1 MTRRWRYIGYLRPI
15 IYTFDISVIC
25 LVAIRLLELD
35 IIESVYF
42 CIFHALAWV
51 ILSLKTNYYEVYRF
65 TKISRILSLAFEQ
78 FFIFSLLVFSY
89 LTIYKGF
96 DLEVVEIFKLLIL
109 SYITILGF
117 KLSVNFLLKRY
128 RKFYNGN
135 LRKTII
141 IGDNL
146 RTHQL
151 KSFFN
156 QNPEFGYKFLKMFC
170 TKGKDDYLEQSF
182 KYVIENGVDEIYC
195 SMAELTQEQ
204 INTVVNFADNNLRVL
219 KFLPDTKDIYAKQL
233 KVDYYGYLPIL
244 SLRQIPIEEPFNQF
258 IKRSFDFIFSLLVVV
273 IILSWLTPLVAI
285 LIKLESKGPVF
296 FKQKRNGLN
305 YREFVCFK
313 FRSMRPNTEVETE
326 WVKPSDDRVTKIG
339 KFIRKTS
346 IDELPQFYNV
356 LLGDMSVVGPRPHPV
371 SHTEMFVGK
380 IDKFMVRHF
389 VKPGITGLAQ
399 VSGYRGE
406 IETDKDIINRVK
418 YDIFYLENWSVF
430 LDIKIVLMTIF
441 NAFKGDKKAY

>member
-1 MTRRWRYIGYLRPI
+1 MRKRWRYIGYLRPI
-15 IYTFDISVIC
+15 IYTVDISIVCGLAIWLLDLTFNEALSFILFHS
-25 LVAIRLLELD
+25 LVW
-35 IIESVYF
+35 II
-42 CIFHALAWV
+42 LA
-51 ILSLKTNYYEVYRF
+51 LKTSFYEVYRF
-65 TKISRILSLAFEQ
+65 TKIAKILSLAFEH
-78 FFIFSLLVFSY
+78 FLLFTLIVFSY
-89 LTIYKGF
+89 FSVYKGF
-96 DLEVVEIFKLLIL
+96 DLEAVLVFQYLILSFSLIISFKLL
-109 SYITILGF
+109 
-117 KLSVNFLLKRY
+117 VNYLLKRY
-128 RKFYNGN
+128 RKIYKGN
-135 LRKTII
+135 LRKTVIV
-141 IGDNL
+141 GDNL

-151 KSFFN
+151 KAFFN
-156 QNPEFGYKFLKMFC
+156 ENPEFGYQFLRMFC
-170 TKGKDDYLEQSF
+170 TQKNSKFLEDCFQ
-182 KYVIENGVDEIYC
+182 YIIENSVDEIYC
-195 SMAELTQEQ
+195 SMAELTQKQ
-204 INTVVNFADNNLRVL
+204 INKIVDFADNNLIVL

-233 KVDYYGYLPIL
+233 KIDYYGYLPIL
-244 SLRQIPIEEPFNQF
+244 SLRTIPIEEPFNKF
-258 IKRSFDFIFSLLVVV
+258 VKRCFDIIFSLSVV
-273 IILSWLTPLVAI
+273 IIVLSWLTPLLAL
-285 LIKLESKGPVF
+285 LIKIESKGPVF

-305 YREFVCFK
+305 YKEFVCFK
-313 FRSMRPNTEVETE
+313 FRSMRPNTEIETE
-326 WVKPSDDRVTKIG
+326 WVKPNDNRVTKIG

-430 LDIKIVLMTIF
+430 LDIKIVFMTLF

>member
-1 MTRRWRYIGYLRPI
+1 MRKRWRYIGYLRPT
-15 IYTFDISVIC
+15 IYLVDISIIC
-25 LVAIRLLELD
+25 GLAIWLLNLSLK
-35 IIESVYF
+35 ESLSF
-42 CIFHALAWV
+42 ILFHGLAWI
-51 ILSLKTNYYEVYRF
+51 ILSLKTNFYEVYRF
-65 TKISRILSLAFEQ
+65 TKVAKILSLAFEQ
-78 FFIFSLLVFSY
+78 FLIYTLLVFFY
-89 LTIYKGF
+89 FAIYKGF
-96 DLEVVEIFKLLIL
+96 ELEVVFVFQYLTL
-109 SYITILGF
+109 SFALILGF
-117 KLSVNFLLKRY
+117 KLLVNFLLKRY
-128 RKFYNGN
+128 RKIYKGN

-141 IGDNL
+141 IGDNI

-156 QNPEFGYKFLKMFC
+156 ENPEFGYQFLKMFC
-170 TKGKDDYLEQSF
+170 TKKNKTFLDDCFRFIVEES
-182 KYVIENGVDEIYC
+182 VDEIYC
-195 SMAELTQEQ
+195 SMAELSQKQ
-204 INTVVNFADNNLRVL
+204 INKIVDFADNNLIVL

-233 KVDYYGYLPIL
+233 KIDYYGYLPIL
-244 SLRQIPIEEPFNQF
+244 SLRQIPIEEPFNKF
-258 IKRSFDFIFSLLVVV
+258 VKRCFDIIFSLIVVV
-273 IILSWLTPLVAI
+273 CILSWLTPLIAI
-285 LIKLESKGPVF
+285 LIKIESKGPVF

-305 YREFVCFK
+305 YKEFVCFK
-313 FRSMRPNTEVETE
+313 FRSMRPNSEIETQ
-326 WVKPSDDRVTKIG
+326 WVKPDDNRVTKIG

-418 YDIFYLENWSVF
+418 YDIFYLENWSIF
-430 LDIKIVLMTIF
+430 LDLKIVFMTIF
-441 NAFKGDKKAY
+441 NALKGDKKAY

>member
-78 FFIFSLLVFSY
+78 FFIFSLLVFFY

>member
-1 MTRRWRYIGYLRPI
+1 MRKRWRYIGYLRPI
-15 IYTFDISVIC
+15 IYVIDISVISI
-25 LVAIRLLELD
+25 LAIWLLSLSLNEAISFVL
-35 IIESVYF
+35 
-42 CIFHALAWV
+42 FHSIAWL

-65 TKISRILSLAFEQ
+65 TKIVKILSLAFEQ
-78 FFIFSLLVFSY
+78 FFLFTLIVCSY
-89 LTIYKGF
+89 FAIYKGF
-96 DLEVVEIFKLLIL
+96 ELEVALVFQYLILSFSIILSFKLL
-109 SYITILGF
+109 
-117 KLSVNFLLKRY
+117 VNYLLKHY
-128 RKFYNGN
+128 RKFYKGN

-151 KSFFN
+151 KTFFN
-156 QNPEFGYKFLKMFC
+156 ENPEFGYQFLKMFC
-170 TKGKDDYLEQSF
+170 TKKNDKFLDHCFHYI
-182 KYVIENGVDEIYC
+182 IENNVDEIYC
-195 SMAELTQEQ
+195 SMAELTQKQ
-204 INTVVNFADNNLRVL
+204 INTIVHFADNNLIVL

-233 KVDYYGYLPIL
+233 KVDYYGFLPIL
-244 SLRQIPIEEPFNQF
+244 SLRSIPIEEPFNKF
-258 IKRSFDFIFSLLVVV
+258 VKRSFDFIFSLAVV
-273 IILSWLTPLVAI
+273 IFILSWLTPLIAL
-285 LIKLESKGPVF
+285 LIRIESKGPVF

-305 YREFVCFK
+305 YKEFVCFK
-313 FRSMRPNTEVETE
+313 FRSMRPNTEIETS
-326 WVKPSDDRVTKIG
+326 WVKPNDNRVTKIG

-389 VKPGITGLAQ
+389 IKPGILGLAQ

-430 LDIKIVLMTIF
+430 LDIKIVFMTIF

>member
-1 MTRRWRYIGYLRPI
+1 MRKRWRYIGYLRPL
-15 IYTFDISVIC
+15 IYTFDISIVC
-25 LVAIRLLELD
+25 LLAIWFLNLSLNEAL
-35 IIESVYF
+35 SF
-42 CIFHALAWV
+42 SLFHTLAWI
-51 ILSLKTNYYEVYRF
+51 ILSLKTNFYEVYRF
-65 TKISRILSLAFEQ
+65 TKVAKILSLAFEH
-78 FFIFSLLVFSY
+78 FLLFTLLVFFY
-89 LTIYKGF
+89 FAVYQGF
-96 DLEVVEIFKLLIL
+96 ELEAVLVFEYLLISFAL
-109 SYITILGF
+109 ILGF
-117 KLSVNFLLKRY
+117 KLLVNFLLKRY
-128 RKFYNGN
+128 RKLYKGN
-135 LRKTII
+135 LRKTVIV
-141 IGDNL
+141 GDNI

-151 KSFFN
+151 KAFFN
-156 QNPEFGYKFLKMFC
+156 DNPEFGYQFLNMFC
-170 TKGKDDYLEQSF
+170 TKNDKNFLEHCF
-182 KYVIENGVDEIYC
+182 HFVVEKNVDEIYC
-195 SMAELTQEQ
+195 SMAELTQKQ
-204 INTVVNFADNNLRVL
+204 INKIVDFADNNLIVL

-233 KVDYYGYLPIL
+233 KIDYYGYLPIL
-244 SLRQIPIEEPFNQF
+244 SLRQIPIEEPFNKF
-258 IKRSFDFIFSLLVVV
+258 VKRSFDIIFSLIAIVLV
-273 IILSWLTPLVAI
+273 LSWLTPLMAI
-285 LIKLESKGPVF
+285 IIKIESKGPVF

-305 YREFVCFK
+305 YKEFVCFK
-313 FRSMRPNTEVETE
+313 FRSMRPDSEIETA
-326 WVKPSDDRVTKIG
+326 WVRPNDDRVTKTG

-430 LDIKIVLMTIF
+430 LDIKIIVITIF

>member
-1 MTRRWRYIGYLRPI
+1 MRKRFRYIGYLRPL
-15 IYTFDISVIC
+15 IYVTDILVIC
-25 LVAIRLLELD
+25 GLAYWWFNFSPLELL
-35 IIESVYF
+35 SFTV
-42 CIFHALAWV
+42 FHVIVWF
-51 ILSLKTNYYEVYRF
+51 ILSLKSKFYEVYRF
-65 TKISRILSLAFEQ
+65 TKIVKIISQSFEH
-78 FFIFSLLVFSY
+78 FIIFTLLVFFYFS
-89 LTIYKGF
+89 IYKGF
-96 DLEVVEIFKLLIL
+96 EIDVFHVFKYLIVAYALILSLKLLI
-109 SYITILGF
+109 T
-117 KLSVNFLLKRY
+117 FLLKRY
-128 RKFYNGN
+128 RKFYGGN
-135 LRKTII
+135 LRSTII

-146 RTHQL
+146 RTQQL
-151 KSFFN
+151 KDFFEK
-156 QNPEFGYKFLKMFC
+156 NPEFGYKFRKMFC
-170 TKGKDDYLEQSF
+170 TKHDDNFLEKCYQ
-182 KYVIENGVDEIYC
+182 YIIEENIDEIYC
-195 SMAELTQEQ
+195 SMAELSQKQ
-204 INTVVNFADNNLRVL
+204 INRIVDFADNNLRVL

-244 SLRQIPIEEPFNQF
+244 SLRQIPIEEPFNKF
-258 IKRSFDFIFSLLVVV
+258 VKRCFDLIFSLIVVV
-273 IILSWLTPLVAI
+273 FILSWLTPLIAL

-305 YREFVCFK
+305 YKEFVCFK
-313 FRSMRPNTEVETE
+313 FRSMRPNSEIETQ
-326 WVKPSDDRVTKIG
+326 WVKPGDNRVTKIG

-406 IETDKDIINRVK
+406 IETKTDIINRVK
-418 YDIFYLENWSVF
+418 YDIFYLENWSIF
-430 LDIKIVLMTIF
+430 LDLKIVFTTIF

>member
-1 MTRRWRYIGYLRPI
+1 MKKRWRYIGYLRPI
-15 IYTFDISVIC
+15 IYTIDITIVC
-25 LVAIRLLELD
+25 LVAFWWFSFNVEEIFFF
-35 IIESVYF
+35 S
-42 CIFHALAWV
+42 IFHILSWIV
-51 ILSLKTNYYEVYRF
+51 LSLKTSFYEVYRF
-65 TKISRILSLAFEQ
+65 TKIYKILSLSFEQ
-78 FFIFSLLVFSY
+78 FLLFTLLVFFYFAIYQGFEIETLLVFKY
-89 LTIYKGF
+89 LLIIFTLI
-96 DLEVVEIFKLLIL
+96 ISFKLL
-109 SYITILGF
+109 
-117 KLSVNFLLKRY
+117 VNSLLKRY
-128 RKFYNGN
+128 RKIYKGN

-141 IGDNL
+141 IGDNI

-151 KSFFN
+151 KLFFED
-156 QNPEFGYKFLKMFC
+156 NPEFGYKFLKMFC
-170 TKGKDDYLEQSF
+170 TKNKNFLEHCF
-182 KYVIENGVDEIYC
+182 HFVVEKNVDEIYC
-195 SMAELTQEQ
+195 SMSELSQEQ
-204 INTVVNFADNNLRVL
+204 INDIVSFADNNLIVL

-233 KVDYYGYLPIL
+233 KIDYYGYLPIL
-244 SLRQIPIEEPFNQF
+244 SLRQIPIEEDFNKF
-258 IKRSFDFIFSLLVVV
+258 IKRVFDLLFSLIVVV
-273 IILSWLTPLVAI
+273 FLLSWLTPVLAI
-285 LIKLESKGPVF
+285 LIRLESKGPVF

-305 YREFVCFK
+305 YKEFVCFK
-313 FRSMRPNTEVETE
+313 FRSMRPNTEIQTS
-326 WVKPSDDRVTKIG
+326 WVKPNDNRVTKIG

-430 LDIKIVLMTIF
+430 LDIKIVSMTIL
-441 NAFKGDKKAY
+441 NALKGDKKAY